1 MLTRPQRQLYLALAH
16 EPENEQRVCILLVE
30 GGRCVSMS
38 QLEDVR
44 QKPRL
49 AANHVQ
55 QLHGRRRRRLQS
67 LVVRKG
73 AAATGRARA
82 TTRDTSSSV
91 TARAAFHAAAKPSDQ
106 AASHAPCACENL
118 QQLQRSSQPR
128 LQLLLAV
135 SSRHVAQRQ
144 REPLDEEA
152 RPQKGYGEPA
162 DADAP
167 HLQ

>member
-16 EPENEQRVCILLVE
+16 KPENEQRVCILLVE

-82 TTRDTSSSV
+82 TTRDTSV

-118 QQLQRSSQPR
+118 QQLQRTSQPR

-152 RPQKGYGEPA
+152 RPQKGDGEPA